1 MKKLFVLLS
10 TVATTALLAEPAFAV
25 DRAPDP
31 AEAQIETQFLSCM
44 VPHHR
49 SAVAMAQMA
58 LQQATHPELKD
69 MAQSIIRSQNAEIVQ
84 MTQWL
89 HDWYGMDPPAGTSM
103 PMACM
108 QDMMPML
115 HGRMPDM
122 DMAMHSLQST
132 TGPEFEVGFLSDM
145 SQHHAMAI
153 MMSAP
158 VLMAVYHRD
167 LFTLAEN
174 IVISQGQE
182 IRQMDEWLQSWYGL
196 QLPLDGMAMAT
207 PTPPAMTM
215 PTPTAMPI
223 ERPTPMAMDGPT
235 PMDVAGH

>member
-1 MKKLFVLLS
+1 MQMKKLLVLLS
-10 TVATTALLAEPAFAV
+10 TVATAAVLAGAAHAD

-69 MAQSIIRSQNAEIVQ
+69 MAQSIISNQNAEIAQ

-89 HDWYGMDPPAGTSM
+89 HDWYGIDPPAGTSM
-103 PMACM
+103 PVACT

-122 DMAMHSLQST
+122 DTAMQSMQSKS
-132 TGPEFEVGFLSDM
+132 GPEFEVAFMSAM

-174 IVISQGQE
+174 IVISQG
-182 IRQMDEWLQSWYGL
+182 
-196 QLPLDGMAMAT
+196 
-207 PTPPAMTM
+207 
-215 PTPTAMPI
+215 
-223 ERPTPMAMDGPT
+223 
-235 PMDVAGH
+235 